1 VPVTV
6 SQVWLDV
13 AVKLTA
19 DASEL
24 FTLTKSLPES
34 PIVRVVGETINVA
47 GAGGAAHPGAAISI
61 EITKRRAAILSSF

>member
-24 FTLTKSLPES
+24 FTLTKSLPVF
-34 PIVRVVGETINVA
+34 PIVRVVGETTNVA
-47 GAGGAAHPGAAISI
+47 GAAHPGAVISI